1 MLSYERLSPQDASFL
16 AFEHGGLH
24 MHVGVVAIFED
35 ASFRRAG
42 GGLDFEKLDRYMLA
56 RLADWPRTRQR
67 LARTPLVRRPVW
79 IDHRHFRSAAH
90 ISHVTL
96 EPGGGE
102 DALKR
107 LASDIFSRALDRSK
121 PLWEAALVDGLG
133 DGTFAIIF
141 KTHHAMIDGIA
152 GMDFIGALLTS
163 DPTPVFDDAPLH
175 RAAAPPWRLR
185 LLLADVMHYASAPLK
200 LLDGLRILSTDGAA
214 RVDFRD
220 RAYALVHVVFNGVL
234 GTSANPLSA
243 HPVRSRTIDW
253 ATASASGERAIRS
266 RLGGTR
272 DDVTLVAS
280 TGAVRGFLRRRGV
293 EVAKLRIRA
302 MVPVN
307 LRTRAE
313 RGGFGNRVS
322 TLIVDLPVAEAD
334 VRTQLERISET
345 VAHLKRAKQSLG
357 ADVLAQ
363 MDQWTGTMAQSFGMW
378 LAKTRRAYNLCVTT
392 IPGSPTALYALE
404 SKLIAL
410 YPVAPV
416 FHKQLFNIASLTY
429 AGTLHWGV
437 HYAGE
442 DDAAAAEFVADLEA
456 SFAALVEAAAAA
468 PPRIRIVKPEPA
480 DEAEALPQVAGDD

>member
-1 MLSYERLSPQDASFL
+1 
-16 AFEHGGLH
+16 
-24 MHVGVVAIFED
+24 
-35 ASFRRAG
+35 
-42 GGLDFEKLDRYMLA
+42 
-56 RLADWPRTRQR
+56 
-67 LARTPLVRRPVW
+67 
-79 IDHRHFRSAAH
+79 
-90 ISHVTL
+90 
-96 EPGGGE
+96 
-102 DALKR
+102 
-107 LASDIFSRALDRSK
+107 
-121 PLWEAALVDGLG
+121 
-133 DGTFAIIF
+133 
-141 KTHHAMIDGIA
+141 
-152 GMDFIGALLTS
+152 
-163 DPTPVFDDAPLH
+163 
-175 RAAAPPWRLR
+175 
-185 LLLADVMHYASAPLK
+185 
-200 LLDGLRILSTDGAA
+200 
-214 RVDFRD
+214 
-220 RAYALVHVVFNGVL
+220 
-234 GTSANPLSA
+234 
-243 HPVRSRTIDW
+243 
-253 ATASASGERAIRS
+253 
-266 RLGGTR
+266 
-272 DDVTLVAS
+272 
-280 TGAVRGFLRRRGV
+280 
-293 EVAKLRIRA
+293 